1 MQCRG
6 VEEVEQQTTDT
17 STATIESKPIQM
29 QKGGGGRGRKRKY
42 IDINEILRDYL
53 PMRLKKARKF
63 VLYLHSLRAAFW
75 RLSDFFEKFFVLGE
89 SFFDF
94 LYLYK

>member
-1 MQCRG
+1 M
-6 VEEVEQQTTDT
+6 EEVEQQTTEDT

-53 PMRLKKARKF
+53 PIRRKKARKF

-75 RLSDFFEKFFVLGE
+75 RLSNFFEKFYVWGE